1 MLLKQASASLL
12 NRKLT
17 LARPAIGRILTS
29 TAVVSTFRIAIDGRQ
44 SSGGLESGLKTACVS
59 VMSIPL
65 S

>member
-1 MLLKQASASLL
+1 MPLKQANASPL

-17 LARPAIGRILTS
+17 FSRPAIGRVLTS

-44 SSGGLESGLKTACVS
+44 SSEVLESELKIACVL
-59 VMSIPL
+59 VMTIRL